1 MKNYEKMKET
11 YDRNYK
17 RNEAMYYKGYTI
29 NQIVD
34 SMPSMDKIEVI
45 SIIQTI
51 EGLKHRKFNT
61 TRA

>member
-17 RNEAMYYKGYTI
+17 RIEAMYYKGYTI

-45 SIIQTI
+45 GIIQTI